1 MMIVEGFK
9 QIGDWLR
16 ARTTQKAEDLTNE
29 QMEEMSKPM
38 LINAVK
44 ELQAQLRNSR
54 AETKK
59 KSDTIWK
66 LFLKISDK

>member
-1 MMIVEGFK
+1 MIVEGFK

>member
-1 MMIVEGFK
+1 MIVEGFK

-38 LINAVK
+38 LINAIK

>member
-1 MMIVEGFK
+1 MIVEGFK

-29 QMEEMSKPM
+29 QMEGMSKPM

-44 ELQAQLRNSR
+44 ELQAQLRTSS

>member
-1 MMIVEGFK
+1 MIVEGFK

-16 ARTTQKAEDLTNE
+16 ARTTQKAEDLTSE
-29 QMEEMSKPM
+29 QMEDMSKPM

-44 ELQAQLRNSR
+44 ELQAQLRTAR

>member
-1 MMIVEGFK
+1 MIVEGFK

-66 LFLKISDK
+66 HFLKISDK

>member
-1 MMIVEGFK
+1 MIVEGFK

-29 QMEEMSKPM
+29 QMEDMSKPM
-38 LINAVK
+38 LINAIK
-44 ELQAQLRNSR
+44 ELQAQLRTSR

-59 KSDTIWK
+59 KSHTIWK

>member
-38 LINAVK
+38 LINAIK